1 MAQALRQPTRSWGT
15 ERVWDLPLLR
25 LIRLNWD
32 VAIFVVI
39 LLVTIGTRFWDL
51 GSRAQHHDESM
62 HAFYSYNLS
71 KGLGFEHTPLLHGPL
86 WFHLVAFSYFLFGA
100 SDYTSRLMSAIFGV
114 LLVLSPLLLRKYLGR
129 RGTLA
134 TAGMLAISP
143 AMMYYSRFVREDIFA
158 TVFTVMAFIGIMR
171 YLDERRDRWLYLMVV
186 GWASVFATKEV
197 AFIHAFVFGVFLFGL
212 LGWFVVKKHLTLAD
226 LQKTAAWDLVI
237 MMGTLLLPLTA
248 AFIMHVVG
256 WNPLDYTYSGIL
268 RSSSILVPLL
278 GISIAVGL
286 WWDQRRWLGLA
297 AVYYAIYLLAHTT
310 LLTNPQGIF
319 SGLVGALGYWL
330 SQQDVRR
337 GDQPPYYYIILQSLY
352 EFLPVLLGLIAVVMY
367 AIFPNW
373 RKRVD
378 GDTGNPEQEQLVDPS
393 LTRAELN
400 SFFGIF
406 LIYWWILAFII
417 YSWAGEKMP
426 WLLVEITVPTIYLAG
441 RFLGQLLEAT
451 DFRLIR
457 ERGGAIFALLVPALF
472 IVLWALL
479 DNNGT
484 VGNQSISALNQTMRF
499 VSTLILFLGLA
510 YLAVKYFIQLGW
522 FQASRTAFLTL
533 IVALAIMTIRYA
545 VMASFVHGDIAKEM
559 LIYTQ
564 TTPDVTMVVKEIDQ
578 ISMRVA
584 GGKNLNI
591 AYDNESSWPFEWYLR
606 DYPKREFKG
615 GNPGATLTNPVILV
629 GTVNENA
636 FKPYINSSL
645 YVQYRYRLRWW
656 FPQDYMD
663 MTIPK
668 AIQLLQVPENRAKL
682 WNLIFYRQVAEPL
695 GSTDFYMYIRK
706 DVVNDI
712 WQMRAEAVAAEPT
725 LLDDTYTK
733 RYKEIGAQASFGAPG
748 TAPSQFQNPKD
759 IKIAPDGNLYVADSS
774 NGRVQI
780 LDPQGK
786 FISAFGSLG
795 QAPEQLSEFW
805 GLAVAPDKTVYIA

>member
-1 MAQALRQPTRSWGT
+1 MAQALREPTRSWGT
-15 ERVWDLPLLR
+15 EEIWDLPLLR
-25 LIRLNWD
+25 LIRVHWD
-32 VAIFVVI
+32 VAILVVI
-39 LLVTIGTRFWDL
+39 LLVTIVTRFWDL

-86 WFHLVAFSYFLFGA
+86 WFHLVALSYYLFGA

-134 TAGMLAISP
+134 AAAMLAISP
-143 AMMYYSRFVREDIFA
+143 AMMYYSRFIREDIFA
-158 TVFTVMAFIGIMR
+158 TVFTVMAFIGIIR

-197 AFIHAFVFGVFLFGL
+197 AFIHAFIFGTFLFLL
-212 LGWFVVKKHLTLAD
+212 LGWYFIRKHLTLAT
-226 LQKTAAWDLVI
+226 LRSTAAWDLVLLT
-237 MMGTLLLPLTA
+237 GTLLLPLTA
-248 AFIMHVVG
+248 AFIMHLIG
-256 WNPLDYTYSGIL
+256 WNPQDYTYSGIL

-310 LLTNPQGIF
+310 FLTNPQGIF

-337 GDQPPYYYIILQSLY
+337 GDQPPYYYLILQPLY
-352 EFLPVLLGLIAVVMY
+352 EFLPVLLGLIAIVMY
-367 AIFPNW
+367 AVFPHW

-378 GDTGNPEQEQLVDPS
+378 GETGIPAQEQLVDPS
-393 LTRAELN
+393 MTRAELN
-400 SFFGIF
+400 SFFGLF
-406 LIYWWILAFII
+406 LIYWWVVAFII

-426 WLLVEITVPTIYLAG
+426 WLLVELAVPTIYLAG
-441 RFLGQLLEAT
+441 RFLGQLLAAT
-451 DFRLIR
+451 DFRLLR
-457 ERGGAIFALLVPALF
+457 ERGGATFALLVPALF
-472 IVLWALL
+472 IGILALL
-479 DNNGT
+479 DTGA
-484 VGNQSISALNQTMRF
+484 VLAGNQSLSALNQTMRF
-499 VSTLILFLGLA
+499 VSTLILVLGIV
-510 YLAVKYFIQLGW
+510 YLAVKYFIRLGW
-522 FQASRTAFLTL
+522 FQAGRIAFLTL
-533 IVALAIMTIRYA
+533 IGASAIMTVRFA

-564 TTPDVTMVVKEIDQ
+564 TTPDVTMVTKKIDQ
-578 ISMRVA
+578 ISMHIA
-584 GGKNLNI
+584 GGKNMNI
-591 AYDNESSWPFEWYLR
+591 AYDNETSWPFEWYLR

-615 GNPGATLTNPVILV
+615 GNPTTPLTNPVILV
-629 GTVNENA
+629 GTANESA
-636 FKPYINSSL
+636 FKPYINSTL

-668 AIQLLQVPENRAKL
+668 TIQQLQVPENRTKL

-695 GSTDFYMYIRK
+695 GSTDFLMYIRK
-706 DVVNDI
+706 DVINDM

-733 RYKEIGAQASFGAPG
+733 RYKDIPAQASWGVPGASPG
-748 TAPSQFQNPKD
+748 QLQNPKD
-759 IKIAPDGNLYVADSS
+759 IKIGPDGNLYIADSS
-774 NGRVQI
+774 
-780 LDPQGK
+780 
-786 FISAFGSLG
+786 
-795 QAPEQLSEFW
+795 
-805 GLAVAPDKTVYIA
+805 